1 MNLPDI
7 HINEALRQ
15 REFPVCADK
24 VYLAHAG
31 VSPVPACVTRA
42 VQETAAAAALDDQE
56 EGIGDLLRSTRARAA
71 EMLGADVGEVALI
84 GPTPAGLSAGAAGL
98 RPPHQP
104 RRPRR
109 LRTRPR
115 RGGFNT

>member
-1 MNLPDI
+1 MNLPELQND
-7 HINEALRQ
+7 EALRQ

-56 EGIGDLLRSTRARAA
+56 GGLGDLLRSTRSRAA
-71 EMLGADVGEVALI
+71 ACGSIKGANYVFTPGMLVHTTLARE
-84 GPTPAGLSAGAAGL
+84 
-98 RPPHQP
+98 QP
-104 RRPRR
+104 SFSR
-109 LRTRPR
+109 
-115 RGGFNT
+115 